1 VKVKVRVILPD
12 KNHKKVISIKAAM
25 ERENQLLTI
34 SEVSK
39 SLNISKHTLRFWEKE
54 FMGLFAPRRTQ
65 GGQRRFSV
73 EDISRVEEIK
83 KMRNKGMNL
92 SEIRTRLAQGQ
103 KKDGLNLHRIDLL
116 AHRVA
121 EAVKAEVYDFLEG
134 RIL

>member
-1 VKVKVRVILPD
+1 MKVKVRASLSD
-12 KNHKKVISIKAAM
+12 KNHKEAIAIKTAM

-54 FMGLFAPRRTQ
+54 FMGLFAPQRTQ

-73 EDISRVEEIK
+73 KDISRIEEIK
-83 KMRNKGMNL
+83 KLRNKGMNL

-103 KKDGLNLHRIDLL
+103 KEDGLNLHRIDLL
-116 AHRVA
+116 AHRIA
-121 EAVKAEVYDFLEG
+121 EVVKAEVYDFLER